1 MSRFAQVA
9 DRPVVIISLEGLPFD
24 DESFDFIHLRFVGL
38 GIPETAWENLLDE
51 CARVLKRGTSI
62 LEVSISYLVPP
73 ASYEEN

>member
-1 MSRFAQVA
+1 MGRFAQVA